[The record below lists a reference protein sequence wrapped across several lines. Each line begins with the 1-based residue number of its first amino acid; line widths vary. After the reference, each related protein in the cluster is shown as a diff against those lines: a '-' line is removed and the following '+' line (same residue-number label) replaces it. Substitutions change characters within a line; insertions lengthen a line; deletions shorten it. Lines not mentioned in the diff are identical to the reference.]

1 MPKSPLEVL
10 VDVQRQVKVSEG
22 AGTPWQEA
30 NGDVLLDGVAFS
42 QLEWLYW
49 GRKFSD
55 FWGKKGSKMGR
66 FSVKKVRKLFF
77 IKFYNTLAL
86 TALHSAAWNH
96 IDKVDA

>member
-42 QLEWLYW
+42 QLEWVNFRI
-49 GRKFSD
+49 G
-55 FWGKKGSKMGR
+55 GK
-66 FSVKKVRKLFF
+66 
-77 IKFYNTLAL
+77 
-86 TALHSAAWNH
+86 
-96 IDKVDA
+96 